1 MLDGI
6 KLLNE
11 FIGLT
16 VDFKLGNEVS
26 QHQVVVACVDCLTPE
41 HIQHFEIIWLEEL
54 DKTFDKRF
62 HQQWVFL
69 SFLNE

>member
-1 MLDGI
+1 MFDGI

-41 HIQHFEIIWLEEL
+41 HIQHCEIIWLEEL
-54 DKTFDKRF
+54 DKT
-62 HQQWVFL
+62 
-69 SFLNE
+69 